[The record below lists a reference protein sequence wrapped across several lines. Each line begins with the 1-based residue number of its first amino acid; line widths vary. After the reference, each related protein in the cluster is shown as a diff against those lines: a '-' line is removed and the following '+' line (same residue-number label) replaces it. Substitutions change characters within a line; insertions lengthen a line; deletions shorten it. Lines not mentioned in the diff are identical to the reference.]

1 MPVVTVST
9 ELGSDGERIAQGLAE
24 RLGLRY
30 IDRSVL
36 IEAAREY
43 DVPGVRASAPELAE
57 RAPSFWE
64 RLNEERRRYNV
75 LLRAVIYRFAAEGDC
90 VIIGSGGG
98 LLLRDVR
105 HVLKVRVIAPREL
118 RIQRLMATV
127 DTRDA
132 AAAREAAEEKLR
144 QSDRDRSRYIRYL
157 FNVDWADPAPYD
169 LVLNTRVISPL
180 TAIELLAG
188 LVARPEFQP
197 TADSEAL
204 LQDLALG
211 SQVEAILMHDPHV
224 WVENLRVSAR
234 GGEITLSGQV
244 LAEEDREAA
253 EAVARR
259 VAGVQV
265 VRNEIAV
272 QPPPL
277 AGM

>member
-1 MPVVTVST
+1 MPVVTVSA

-36 IEAAREY
+36 IEAARAY

-132 AAAREAAEEKLR
+132 AAARAAAEERLR

-234 GGEITLSGQV
+234 GGEVTLSGQV

-259 VAGVQV
+259 VSGVQV